1 MLKPSMI
8 RGKTFETVKN
18 GYDPDAVNSFL
29 AEMADSV
36 SELITE
42 NADNEE
48 KIIKLVEKINEYRA
62 DEDAIRIA
70 LVSAQ
75 KESARVISEAQAK
88 SEEMIDSAKTEQVR
102 IAEQSASECERIIK
116 EHKDRCAELIRENTE
131 STQAKVLAIRRAY
144 EEEKEAYEKLK
155 AEITYFKSDLTELYK
170 KQLLLI
176 MDIPEV
182 SSEELAKYEKE
193 EMAKLEELARLEA
206 EAKKQEEQ
214 AAVIEETV
222 EETAQQEA
230 IDEFLNTGSFE
241 PVIPKSNYTDLKF
254 GKNN

>member
-116 EHKDRCAELIRENTE
+116 EHIVEGKLIEDFLYTNPASNKKIRSQDNW
-131 STQAKVLAIRRAY
+131 SKKPVRYQACY
-144 EEEKEAYEKLK
+144 Q
-155 AEITYFKSDLTELYK
+155 KS
-170 KQLLLI
+170 
-176 MDIPEV
+176 V
-182 SSEELAKYEKE
+182 
-193 EMAKLEELARLEA
+193 
-206 EAKKQEEQ
+206 
-214 AAVIEETV
+214 
-222 EETAQQEA
+222 
-230 IDEFLNTGSFE
+230 F
-241 PVIPKSNYTDLKF
+241 
-254 GKNN
+254 